1 MAKAKLSNNDFKV
14 NRLKTVKNPS
24 LSFFGPTGDYA
35 RSTYWQSHAYD
46 LYEYSRIIDT
56 EAFATRAFNKKTT
69 LMFKA
74 GYSLSSENE
83 KNANQAI
90 VWDKW
95 NNPIG
100 YDLPADKNFHGITP
114 GRNTIYEILQF

>member
-1 MAKAKLSNNDFKV
+1 MPAKTGSKTKSKGGLGRGISNLINVD
-14 NRLKTVKNPS
+14 
-24 LSFFGPTGDYA
+24 D
-35 RSTYWQSHAYD
+35 
-46 LYEYSRIIDT
+46 
-56 EAFATRAFNKKTT
+56 
-69 LMFKA
+69 
-74 GYSLSSENE
+74 ENE

-114 GRNTIYEILQF
+114 GRNTKYELLQF

>member
-1 MAKAKLSNNDFKV
+1 MIL
-14 NRLKTVKNPS
+14 
-24 LSFFGPTGDYA
+24 
-35 RSTYWQSHAYD
+35 
-46 LYEYSRIIDT
+46 
-56 EAFATRAFNKKTT
+56 FNFTIK
-69 LMFKA
+69 
-74 GYSLSSENE
+74 

>member
-1 MAKAKLSNNDFKV
+1 MS
-14 NRLKTVKNPS
+14 
-24 LSFFGPTGDYA
+24 
-35 RSTYWQSHAYD
+35 
-46 LYEYSRIIDT
+46 
-56 EAFATRAFNKKTT
+56 
-69 LMFKA
+69 FKA
-74 GYSLSSENE
+74 EQNIRSSQTTSWQWGLWIDDENE